1 MSERAGCPGALPGP
15 LRCTAVRD
23 SAERPLPR
31 LGREFG
37 CPEWEVDPKGPSGR
51 RVWMSERLSA
61 FSSLNSQIGS
71 RQSTTERTAHPR
83 NWLLLR
89 VRCLA
94 QPDLSPNW
102 AGPAHPPLCPPPAA
116 EGPALAAWLTP
127 FLNFLS
133 HLNACCWLPR
143 AQAVRTAVRS
153 ADSSQR
159 RLGSLGGFSHSGRK
173 RLVSSSSGCGR
184 PSDPVGFPVILQPT
198 LPTRTSLVSSLT
210 KLLLT

>member
-1 MSERAGCPGALPGP
+1 MSGRAVLGP
-15 LRCTAVRD
+15 SPDHSAVQQSGTVQRGRSRVWAGNSAAQSGKWTPKDLRD
-23 SAERPLPR
+23 
-31 LGREFG
+31 GEFG
-37 CPEWEVDPKGPSGR
+37 CRKGFPR
-51 RVWMSERLSA
+51 FPPLTPRLVADS
-61 FSSLNSQIGS
+61 
-71 RQSTTERTAHPR
+71 STTERTAHPR
-83 NWLLLR
+83 NWLLLP

-94 QPDLSPNW
+94 QPDLSPSR
-102 AGPAHPPLCPPPAA
+102 AGPAHPPLCPLPAT